1 MTYDSTTQV
10 QPIMLDGEE
19 LKIGDEVIVA
29 RQPESPVADAL
40 WLTSM
45 VRLVG
50 RCGVYYTPS
59 TQLES
64 DLRIY
69 GEPVVGITIDG
80 SLWWFRLSELDR
92 VHTYHQAAHVQPQAQ
107 PEHDT
112 PTEFPNLV
120 HTNETTGP
128 GLLHPAC
135 RNSAFPYNTDFLV
148 NERRL
153 APYDDLHGTLSLRP
167 GHDAYLTQVEFD
179 RAQEDRRQ
187 RFAQWRD
194 DREYRRNQFLCQIR
208 NKLAAHPFGN
218 TKKGVIN
225 FGRITDRTV
234 RSYYINNFKQQ
245 NRDGRAAAKIIG
257 RLVGHFN
264 PNPATTNRSTLS
276 EDEVFAL
283 LSSILTGIVPFPARD
298 ALEARNDQAGAA
310 YRAYTAARRKLSHT
324 GEWQQ
329 VPWNTQAWFG
339 ENDAA
344 NNRLPHISVEKPQEV
359 AYYQS
364 VDKLIRGIETRTKP
378 GRFLAKFFPNLTPD
392 QVRQYANDYLAATA
406 PRQLHFARTQ
416 DEIITAID
424 EGPSESC
431 QARRYHDKAPY
442 DSPWYRGH
450 LHPAA
455 AYASGD
461 FEVLYITDDNLP
473 ADLTRLR
480 AETQRITARVVCNA
494 KHKLAAR
501 IYGDNDKMRPL
512 LVEAGY
518 TQVARA
524 LVGCHLLQ
532 IENEAGSGY
541 LMPYVDAGT
550 RSGSGCLYVESD
562 YDHEK
567 GSVWVLTRENGH
579 STYAGYNN
587 KGVLDDEEEHR
598 CPRCGATHNDQEDIY
613 YSGYEEVNYCSCCE
627 DDFVNAVVRRGR
639 YGEEQDAVLLH
650 NAIEID
656 GDWYVN
662 DDGRLLRWGFA
673 QCIHCDEWTSLDD
686 TTTTDSG
693 LVCCEHW
700 IVELAEESPDGNEYG
715 YHPDCTQY
723 VNTETGET
731 VWLDDASDVDD
742 FTREDDEGEEV
753 PLYVS
758 LDEWRE
764 MQDEREQREAKG
776 AFEFVGPKPRMVQPA
791 APVYFDDALRV

>member
-29 RQPESPVADAL
+29 RQPESPGADAL
-40 WLTSM
+40 WTPGMAS
-45 VRLVG
+45 LVG
-50 RCGVYYTPS
+50 RRGVYYTPS

-80 SLWWFRLSELDR
+80 NLWWFRLSELD
-92 VHTYHQAAHVQPQAQ
+92 HVQPQTQ
-107 PEHDT
+107 PEPCT
-112 PTEFPNLV
+112 LTEFPNLV

-153 APYDDLHGTLSLRP
+153 APYDDQHGTLSLRP
-167 GHDAYLTQVEFD
+167 GHDAYLTQVEFE
-179 RAQEDRRQ
+179 RAQNDRRQ
-187 RFAQWRD
+187 RFAQWRA
-194 DREYRRNQFLCQIR
+194 DRKYKRNQFLHRIR
-208 NKLAAHPFGN
+208 EQLTTHPFGN
-218 TKKGVIN
+218 TKKGAIN
-225 FGRITDRTV
+225 WGRVTDRTD
-234 RSYYINNFKQQ
+234 RGYYINSFKRQ
-245 NRDGRAAAKIIG
+245 NREGRAAAKIIG
-257 RLVGHFN
+257 HLVDHFN
-264 PNPATTNRSTLS
+264 HTPNKRRTLT

-283 LSSILTGIVPFPARD
+283 LRSILAPNLPFPARD

-310 YRAYTAARRKLSHT
+310 YRAYTTARRKIYST

-329 VPWNTQAWFG
+329 VPWNTQEWFG

-344 NNRLPHISVEKPQEV
+344 NNRLPHTSVEKPQEV

-392 QVRQYANDYLAATA
+392 QVRQYANDYLVATA
-406 PRQLHFARTQ
+406 PKQLHFARTQ

-431 QARRYHDKAPY
+431 QARGYHDKAPD

-450 LHPAA
+450 MHPAA
-455 AYASGD
+455 CYASGD

-473 ADLTRLR
+473 ADRTRLR

-501 IYGDNDKMRPL
+501 IYGDNDKMHPL

-518 TQVARA
+518 TQVERA

-550 RSGSGCLYVESD
+550 GSGGGCLYVESH

-567 GSVWVLTRENGH
+567 GPVWVLTRENGR
-579 STYAGYNN
+579 STYAGYDKN
-587 KGVLDDEEEHR
+587 GVLDDEDEYR
-598 CPRCGATHNDQEDIY
+598 CPRCEATHDDEEDIH
-613 YSGYEEVNYCSCCE
+613 YSDYEEVNYCSCCA

-639 YGEEQDAVLLH
+639 YGEERDMVFQD

-656 GDWYVN
+656 GEWYVN
-662 DDGRLLRWGFA
+662 DDGLLAQSGFA
-673 QCIHCDEWTSLDD
+673 QCIHCDEWTSIDN
-686 TTTTDSG
+686 TTSTDSG
-693 LVCCEHW
+693 LVCCEHQ

-715 YHPDCTQY
+715 YRPDCTQY

-731 VWLDDASDVDD
+731 VWLDDASDADD
-742 FTREDDEGEEV
+742 FAREDDDGEEV

-758 LDEWRE
+758 LDTWRE
-764 MQDEREQREAKG
+764 TQQRQG
-776 AFEFVGPKPRMVQPA
+776 SFEFIGPPSHNPTPQPPLA
-791 APVYFDDALRV
+791 HFDDALRV

>member
-19 LKIGDEVIVA
+19 LNIGDEVIIA
-29 RQPESPVADAL
+29 RQPESPGADAL
-40 WLTSM
+40 WTPSM
-45 VRLVG
+45 ASLVG
-50 RCGVYYTPS
+50 RRGVYDTPPPV
-59 TQLES
+59 LEN

-69 GEPVVGITIDG
+69 GEPVVRITIDG
-80 SLWWFRLSELDR
+80 NQLWFRLSELDR
-92 VHTYHQAAHVQPQAQ
+92 VHTYHQAAPVQPQ

-153 APYDDLHGTLSLRP
+153 APYDDRHGTLSLRP
-167 GHDAYLTQVEFD
+167 GHDAYLTQVEFEC
-179 RAQEDRRQ
+179 AQKDRRQ

-194 DREYRRNQFLCQIR
+194 DREYRRNQVLHRIR
-208 NKLAAHPFGN
+208 KQLTTHPFGN
-218 TKKGVIN
+218 TKKGAIN
-225 FGRITDRTV
+225 WGRVTDRTD
-234 RSYYINNFKQQ
+234 RGYYIIVFKQQ
-245 NRDGRAAAKIIG
+245 NRDGRATAKIIG

-264 PNPATTNRSTLS
+264 PAPNKRRALS

-283 LSSILTGIVPFPARD
+283 LRSILAHNMPSPARD
-298 ALEARNDQAGAA
+298 ALEARTDLAGAA
-310 YRAYTAARRKLSHT
+310 YRAYTTARRKLSHT

-344 NNRLPHISVEKPQEV
+344 NNRLPHISAEKPQEV

-378 GRFLAKFFPNLTPD
+378 GRFLAKFFPNLTLD
-392 QVRQYANDYLAATA
+392 QVRQYANDYLVATA
-406 PRQLHFARTQ
+406 PKQLHFARTQ
-416 DEIITAID
+416 EEIITAID
-424 EGPSESC
+424 EGPSASC
-431 QARRYHDKAPY
+431 QARRYYDKAP
-442 DSPWYRGH
+442 DDRTWYRGH

-455 AYASGD
+455 CYASGD

-501 IYGDNDKMRPL
+501 IYGDNDKMYPL

-518 TQVARA
+518 TQVELA

-532 IENEAGSGY
+532 IENEEGSGY
-541 LMPYVDAGT
+541 LMPYVDAGAG
-550 RSGSGCLYVESD
+550 SGAGCLYVESD

-567 GSVWVLTRENGH
+567 GRSVWALTRENGQ
-579 STYAGYNN
+579 STYAGYDTN
-587 KGVLDDEEEHR
+587 GVLGDEEERHY
-598 CPRCGATHNDQEDIY
+598 CPRCNAAHDDADNIY
-613 YSGYEEVNYCSCCE
+613 YSDYEEVDYCSCCADE
-627 DDFVNAVVRRGR
+627 FVNAVVRRGR
-639 YGEEQDAVLLH
+639 HGEERDRVLQD
-650 NAIEID
+650 NAIRID
-656 GDWYVN
+656 GDWYV
-662 DDGRLLRWGFA
+662 DEDGLLAQCGFA
-673 QCIHCDEWTSLDD
+673 QCIHCDEWTSLDN
-686 TTTTDSG
+686 TTSTDSG
-693 LVCCEHW
+693 LACCEHQ

-715 YHPDCTQY
+715 YRPDCTQY

-731 VWLDDASDVDD
+731 VWLDDASDADD
-742 FTREDDEGEEV
+742 FTREDDDGEDV
-753 PLYVS
+753 PMYVS
-758 LDEWRE
+758 LDAWRE
-764 MQDEREQREAKG
+764 TQQRQG
-776 AFEFVGPKPRMVQPA
+776 SFEFIGPPKRNPEPYTLVVHPTQ
-791 APVYFDDALRV
+791 FDDLRI